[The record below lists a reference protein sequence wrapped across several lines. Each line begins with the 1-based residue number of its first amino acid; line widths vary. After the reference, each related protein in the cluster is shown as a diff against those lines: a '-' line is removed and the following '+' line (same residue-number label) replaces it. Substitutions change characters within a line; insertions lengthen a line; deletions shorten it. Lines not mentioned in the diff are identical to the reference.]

1 MPDGLYVGSA
11 IQLKNTFTVSDVK
24 TDPTAVSLEVKD
36 PSGNTDTY
44 TYALA
49 QITKNSTGVYSKTI
63 SFDEAGVWRYEWQ
76 GTGACI
82 AVASNSLLIKAQL
95 I

>member
-1 MPDGLYVGSA
+1 MPDNLYVGSA

-24 TDPTAVSLEVKD
+24 TDPTTVTLEVKD

-44 TYALA
+44 TYSAS
-49 QITKNSTGVYSKTI
+49 ITKNSTGVYSKTI
-63 SFDEAGVWRYEWQ
+63 SFDEAGMWRYEWQ
-76 GTGACI
+76 GTGTCI
-82 AVASNSLLIKAQL
+82 AVASNSLLVKTQL